1 VSFYQPVGDAQR
13 KRVFPFDVLKGKQ
26 INHFFGGAG
35 MLKGKYVLLSLAAGS
50 CVGSVASVNTVNSG
64 IVDACKSTVSA
75 AAGVV
80 LVCPLGDGDPL
91 TTPVDGGNSM
101 VSLTV
106 RDNTNTGIPGIPA
119 TDMWLVGCNDGL
131 LLCGGSSGSNADLAT
146 NASGQT
152 TFSNEPVAGGCDTGL
167 FAVVQGVIIQTAGA
181 CTPTCLPIE
190 ARSPDYKG
198 GPACPGD
205 LRCPDSKVTGPDF
218 AWFGTHFTTAGAPK
232 PYHACADYA
241 GPLGSV
247 TGPDFAKFALHFA
260 GAGHKCPI

>member
-1 VSFYQPVGDAQR
+1 
-13 KRVFPFDVLKGKQ
+13 
-26 INHFFGGAG
+26 
-35 MLKGKYVLLSLAAGS
+35 MLKGKYVLLSLAAGLV
-50 CVGSVASVNTVNSG
+50 CWQLAGVNTVNSG

-91 TTPVDGGNSM
+91 TTNVAGGSSQ

-131 LLCGGSSGSNADLAT
+131 LLCGGSSGSNADAAT
-146 NASGQT
+146 SATGAT
-152 TFSNEPVAGGCDTGL
+152 TFSNEPIGGGCDTGL
-167 FAVVQGVIIQTAGA
+167 YAVVQGVIITAGIA
-181 CTPTCLPIE
+181 PNCTPVCLPIQV
-190 ARSPDYKG
+190 RSPDYKSSG
-198 GPACPGD
+198 APGPAPCGLD
-205 LRCPDSKVTGPDF
+205 LRCPDSRVTGADF
-218 AWFGTHFTTAGAPK
+218 AWFATHFSTAGSPK

-241 GPLGSV
+241 LPLGTIS
-247 TGPDFAKFALHFA
+247 GPDFAKFAIHFA

>member
-1 VSFYQPVGDAQR
+1 
-13 KRVFPFDVLKGKQ
+13 
-26 INHFFGGAG
+26 
-35 MLKGKYVLLSLAAGS
+35 MLKGKYVLLSLAATLV
-50 CVGSVASVNTVNSG
+50 CWQVAGVNTVNSG
-64 IVDACKSTVSA
+64 IVDACKSTVTG

-91 TTPVDGGNSM
+91 TAPVGGGNSQI
-101 VSLTV
+101 SLTV

-119 TDMWLVGCNDGL
+119 TDMWLVGCNNGL
-131 LLCGGSSGSNADLAT
+131 LLCGGSSGSNADAAT

-167 FAVVQGVIIQTAGA
+167 WTVVQGVVIQTAGA
-181 CTPTCLPIE
+181 CTPTCLAIQ

-198 GPACPGD
+198 TPCGANPDCLG
-205 LRCPDSKVTGPDF
+205 PDSKVTGPDF
-218 AWFGTHFTTAGAPK
+218 AWFGTHFSTGGSPK

-241 GPLGSV
+241 APLGSV
-247 TGPDFAKFALHFA
+247 TGPDFAKFAIHFA